1 MNISVGEIVVG
12 VITAF
17 GGCATII
24 GGVIHYLS
32 EIIAD
37 RLSRKYELKLSKELE
52 KYKSMLDNKV
62 YISKAKFDIELEI
75 YRNLSSSFYNMVR
88 ATTRMIP
95 GSNDVFLVDEELVP
109 KQPAELYEIAKQTII
124 DAQNIL
130 RSNIPFIPDD
140 IYQKYNSLLK
150 ECMMV
155 LEDYAIPILDS
166 LLENKDATKQQ
177 RSDGILTRCNKIR
190 TMFDEINQMTRTY
203 LSKLDILE

>member
-24 GGVIHYLS
+24 VGVIHYLS

-52 KYKSMLDNKV
+52 KYKSMLDNKI

-88 ATTRMIP
+88 ATTKMIP

-124 DAQNIL
+124 DAQNVL
-130 RSNIPFIPDD
+130 RSNIPFIPDN
-140 IYQKYNSLLK
+140 IYKKYNSLLK

-166 LLENKDATKQQ
+166 LIEDKDTAKQQ
-177 RSDGILTRCNKIR
+177 LPDGISTRCNKIR
-190 TMFDEINQMTRTY
+190 TMFDEINQTTRLY
-203 LSKLDILE
+203 LSKLDVLE